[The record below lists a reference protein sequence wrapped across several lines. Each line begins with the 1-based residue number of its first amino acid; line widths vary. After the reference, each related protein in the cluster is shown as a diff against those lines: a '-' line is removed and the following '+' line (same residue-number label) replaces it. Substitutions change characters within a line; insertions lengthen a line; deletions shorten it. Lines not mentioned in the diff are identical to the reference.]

1 METKGVY
8 GNYNTAPSSKTN
20 EVRNAL
26 IQLMT
31 DTEYAALVAK
41 GYDPNFERD
50 LTEVLGED
58 AQKARKLTR
67 FVGLIKTK
75 SPETDGEWHEVMA
88 AWDDVCSEY
97 DSNSS
102 P

>member
-1 METKGVY
+1 MTEP
-8 GNYNTAPSSKTN
+8 NIHDLN
-20 EVRNAL
+20 
-26 IQLMT
+26 MT

-67 FVGLIKTK
+67 FVGLIKGK
-75 SPETDGEWHEVMA
+75 SPQTDGEWHEVMA
-88 AWDDVCSEY
+88 AWDDVCLEY
-97 DSNSS
+97 DSDSS
-102 P
+102 VLR